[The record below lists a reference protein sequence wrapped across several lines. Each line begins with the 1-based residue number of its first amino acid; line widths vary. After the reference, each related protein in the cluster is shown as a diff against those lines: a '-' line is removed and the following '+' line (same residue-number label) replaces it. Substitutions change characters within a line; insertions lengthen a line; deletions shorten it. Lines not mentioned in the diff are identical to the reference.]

1 MGNGGRKSLS
11 HTLLVPFRRYPFG
24 GWRHHLSPGSAG
36 DTMGAGHFRQFE
48 FMAVTEGKPYN
59 RASPV
64 EMHPFCRLRRR
75 LSTGKRLTRF
85 SGRCAPLRIV
95 FACHPGGGDF
105 SGAMPCDTYEAEW
118 EAESKLPSPG
128 EVPPQAG
135 IGVHFQRARRRGL
148 PVFHRPQGRFYG
160 FTSPPAHQ
168 YTSPLPRFYQN
179 GAAGAHIH
187 LLFTIHHLPFPHG
200 RPPQP
205 SEPSEPSDPKCPSI
219 LRTFFSPMT
228 REALINSQNR
238 ISYVFLSNATS

>member
-1 MGNGGRKSLS
+1 MR
-11 HTLLVPFRRYPFG
+11 HTLLVPFRGTPLVAGATTFPPAPLG
-24 GWRHHLSPGSAG
+24 ALWMLGISGNLSLWQLQRENHTIGLRPW
-36 DTMGAGHFRQFE
+36 
-48 FMAVTEGKPYN
+48 
-59 RASPV
+59 

-135 IGVHFQRARRRGL
+135 IGVHFHRAAGAVCLFSIARKG
-148 PVFHRPQGRFYG
+148 G
-160 FTSPPAHQ
+160 FMVLLAHQ

-179 GAAGAHIH
+179 WRRRRPHS
-187 LLFTIHHLPFPHG
+187 FTIYNSPF
-200 RPPQP
+200 
-205 SEPSEPSDPKCPSI
+205 
-219 LRTFFSPMT
+219 T
-228 REALINSQNR
+228 
-238 ISYVFLSNATS
+238 ISTWAPTTTL